1 MLFNSV
7 AFISFFICITIL
19 YYLLIPK
26 RYQYVLLVVASYYF
40 YMCWNAKYALLMAA
54 STVITYLSGLGIEYF
69 SYKYAENACRQSRCK
84 KLVVFGSFAI
94 NLGILAFFK
103 YGSFILDN
111 INFIAE
117 QDLQMPFDI
126 LLPVGIS
133 FYTFQAL
140 SYTVD
145 VYRGDI
151 RAEKNVLYYAL
162 FVSFFPQLVA
172 GPIERSGNLLK
183 QIREKHYFDVEE
195 FLRGFWLMLLGFF
208 EKIVIADRVA
218 IYVDKIFSDYTAVG
232 GIQVLFAILGFTLQ
246 IYCDFSGYSHIAI
259 GTARILGVRLMDN
272 FEQPYFAVSV
282 KDFWRRWHI
291 SLSSWFRDYLY
302 IPLGGNRCGK
312 VRKYINL
319 MLTFFASGLWH
330 GASWHFVVWGGIH
343 GCYQII
349 GELLQPVREKGLS
362 VLHIDTTTASHRM
375 LRCFITFCLVSLA
388 WLFFRAE
395 SVKEAALML
404 EYIWT
409 DWRYVSGVDV
419 GLNTANIILLLVA
432 TAGLFVISCFH
443 ESKICL
449 SDKLMVQNTWF
460 KVVVTYAVAFL
471 ILLFGIWGGSYEAS
485 SFIYFQF

>member
-7 AFISFFICITIL
+7 AFILFFICITIL
-19 YYLLIPK
+19 YYTLIPK

-40 YMCWNAKYALLMAA
+40 YMCWNAQYALLMAA

-69 SYKYAENACRQSRCK
+69 SCKYAENARRQSRCK
-84 KLVVFGSFAI
+84 KFVVFGSFAI

-103 YGSFILDN
+103 YGSFILEN
-111 INFIAE
+111 INFIAQ
-117 QDLQMPFDI
+117 QDLKMPFDI

-145 VYRGDI
+145 VYRGGI
-151 RAEKNVLYYAL
+151 KPEKNILYYAL

-218 IYVDKIFSDYTAVG
+218 IYVDKIFADYTAVG

-272 FEQPYFAVSV
+272 FEQPYFAVSI

-302 IPLGGNRCGK
+302 IPLGGNRRGK
-312 VRKYINL
+312 VRKYFNL
-319 MLTFFASGLWH
+319 LLTFLASGLWH

-349 GELLQPVREKGLS
+349 GDMLQPVRSKLLS
-362 VLHIDTTTASHRM
+362 VLHIDTTTASHRVF
-375 LRCFITFCLVSLA
+375 RSFVTFCLVSLA
-388 WLFFRAE
+388 WLFFRAD
-395 SVKEAALML
+395 SVENAVWML
-404 EYIWT
+404 KYIWT
-409 DWRYVSGVDV
+409 DWRYVSGADV

-432 TAGLFVISCFH
+432 VAGLFVVSCFH
-443 ESKICL
+443 ERKIQL
-449 SDKLMVQNTWF
+449 SDKLMVRNAGF
-460 KVVVTYAVAFL
+460 KVLITYIVTFL